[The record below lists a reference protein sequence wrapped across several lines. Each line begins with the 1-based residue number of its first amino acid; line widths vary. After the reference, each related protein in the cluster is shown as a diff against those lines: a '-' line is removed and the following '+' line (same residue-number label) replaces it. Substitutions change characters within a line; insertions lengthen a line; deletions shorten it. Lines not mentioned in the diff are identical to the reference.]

1 LGLFSYGCAVSQFH
15 FTPEHY
21 LESMLEEIPDYMRLQ
36 EETAR
41 ATADV
46 DAAEILELGVGTG
59 ETARRVLDLH
69 PGARL
74 TGVDESP
81 PMLERARTVV
91 PGASLV
97 VGRLQDPLP
106 PYSYD
111 LVVTALVVHHL
122 TPAEKRDLFGRVAG
136 VLRPGGRF
144 VLADVVVPDD
154 PADAVTPIEAGYD
167 LPDRLDDQLGWLREA
182 GLEPEVRWSSRDLA
196 VVAATPLRASR
207 ASPDRARAAG

>member
-1 LGLFSYGCAVSQFH
+1 VSQQYH
-15 FTPEHY
+15 FTPERY
-21 LESMLEEIPDYMRLQ
+21 LDSMLEEIPDYVRLQ
-36 EETAR
+36 EETVR
-41 ATADV
+41 ATAGVDV
-46 DAAEILELGVGTG
+46 ADILELGVGTG

-69 PGARL
+69 PNATL

-91 PGASLV
+91 PNASLV
-97 VGRLQDPLP
+97 VARLQDPLP
-106 PYSYD
+106 PYAYD
-111 LVVTALVVHHL
+111 LVLSALVVHHL
-122 TPAEKRDLFGRVAG
+122 TPAEKRDLFGRVAA

-182 GLEPEVRWSSRDLA
+182 GFDPEVRWSSRDLA
-196 VVAATPLRASR
+196 VVAATLLPASR

>member
-1 LGLFSYGCAVSQFH
+1 VSQQYH
-15 FTPEHY
+15 FTPERY
-21 LESMLEEIPDYMRLQ
+21 LDSMLEEIPDYVRLQ
-36 EETAR
+36 EETVR
-41 ATADV
+41 ATTGVDV
-46 DAAEILELGVGTG
+46 AEILELGVGTG

-69 PGARL
+69 PNATL

-91 PGASLV
+91 PNASLV
-97 VGRLQDPLP
+97 VARLQDPLP
-106 PYSYD
+106 PYAYD
-111 LVVTALVVHHL
+111 LVLSALVVHHL
-122 TPAEKRDLFGRVAG
+122 TPAEKRDLFGRVAA

-167 LPDRLDDQLGWLREA
+167 RPDRLVDQLGWLREA
-182 GLEPEVRWSSRDLA
+182 GFDPEVRWSSRDLA
-196 VVAATPLRASR
+196 VVAATLLPASP